1 MEKKV
6 EEKKQLHENYL
17 KKHPVKDGKKD
28 ELPSSY
34 LRDDVALKKKAESE
48 GSKLK
53 AVNKSALVVEPPKP
67 ITNQKV
73 IKHGIRH
80 SESEIIIEKP
90 SKKTPQ
96 ASQETRSKTESD
108 VVENKN
114 PRSRGTKPTG
124 LSRAAQNAA
133 RKGSDIY
140 NKQVVKQQKKEA
152 KKKEM
157 EDVYNLP
164 DFPNQNDDS
173 SDEDKYK
180 SMNKPAM
187 QLVAELRAKSDAS
200 KSSNSEVNKL
210 INQKMVIPKQ
220 SPNTG
225 ASSNMGSKAVS
236 GGSQV
241 KLSDAD
247 LDDLLSGKKPAQKQI
262 DDDEFD
268 MLLSSKPKK
277 PTYYEEAKNNEL
289 SSFEPVEPQ
298 WKIGEESKQDDDHEY
313 DYESSDEEIE
323 DVDAAFNFTDT
334 EFDANNRD
342 DFDMDTEM
350 MANYAN
356 TLGSIAEVDEES
368 EQTIQRKRNDSEIRT
383 YEKRIKEMESGQKQK
398 WSHIVQYSDEKVA
411 KDWFEFAAKKFDQL
425 DDDAMEEITSEIQSF
440 IYAHGVDQYENMA
453 FELFLYIIKESDIR
467 QLKEELDVA
476 KENSKLI

>member
-1 MEKKV
+1 M
-6 EEKKQLHENYL
+6 
-17 KKHPVKDGKKD
+17 KKHPVKEGKKD

-34 LRDDVALKKKAESE
+34 LRDDVGLKKKSESE

-53 AVNKSALVVEPPKP
+53 AVNMSALVAEPPKP

-173 SDEDKYK
+173 SDEEKYK

-187 QLVAELRAKSDAS
+187 QLVAELRAKSVAA
-200 KSSNSEVNKL
+200 KSTPSEVNQLNK
-210 INQKMVIPKQ
+210 QKMVIPKQ
-220 SPNTG
+220 SSNTG
-225 ASSNMGSKAVS
+225 AGSKAVS
-236 GGSQV
+236 NGSQV

-247 LDDLLSGKKPAQKQI
+247 LDDLLSGKKPVQKQM

-277 PTYYEEAKNNEL
+277 PTYYEEAKANEL
-289 SSFEPVEPQ
+289 SSLDPVEPQ
-298 WKIGEESKQDDDHEY
+298 WKIGEEAKHDIDQEY
-313 DYESSDEEIE
+313 DYESSDDEIE

-368 EQTIQRKRNDSEIRT
+368 EQTVQRKRNESEIRT

-411 KDWFEFAAKKFDQL
+411 KD
-425 DDDAMEEITSEIQSF
+425 
-440 IYAHGVDQYENMA
+440 
-453 FELFLYIIKESDIR
+453 
-467 QLKEELDVA
+467 
-476 KENSKLI
+476 